1 MRNLSIL
8 SSSRWFLD
16 GSSLPT
22 AIAFDLDEGATY
34 LGCEESS
41 GDPSRTSNPAVV
53 IIQKIEPRADP
64 VK

>member
-8 SSSRWFLD
+8 SSSRWSLD
-16 GSSLPT
+16 GNGLPT

-34 LGCEESS
+34 VGCEESRGDSS
-41 GDPSRTSNPAVV
+41 GTLDPAVV